1 MWQKGALLAV
11 ILISGSLQAVA
22 DEEKE
27 TIIEA
32 MDNQRI
38 DTLLRRITDD
48 VEGEAGYWR
57 ITVNDYQAVII
68 TDESAD
74 RMRII
79 VPIAESSGLEP
90 GRMLRLM
97 QANFDSALDARY
109 CIAKGTLW
117 SAFIHPLAELSD
129 DEFVEGVAQTI
140 NLAATYGSTYSSGA
154 LVFSGGDSK
163 AEQKK
168 YYNEIIERAN
178 SI

>member
-1 MWQKGALLAV
+1 MN
-11 ILISGSLQAVA
+11 
-22 DEEKE
+22 
-27 TIIEA
+27 
-32 MDNQRI
+32 NQRI
-38 DTLLRRITDD
+38 DILLRRITDE

-57 ITVNDYQAVII
+57 VTYGDYQAMII

-74 RMRII
+74 RMRVI
-79 VPIAESSGLEP
+79 VPITETSGLES
-90 GRMLRLM
+90 GRLVRLM

-109 CIAKGTLW
+109 CIAKGVLW
-117 SAFIHPLAELSD
+117 SAFIHPLTDLSD
-129 DEFVEGVAQTI
+129 NEFIEGVAQTI

-168 YYNEIIERAN
+168 YYNEIIERGN